1 MRDKL
6 SVLKEYFGHDSFRE
20 GQDRITD
27 SLLGGHDVLGIM
39 PTGAGKSI
47 CYQVPALM
55 FDGITIVISPLI
67 SLMKDQVSA
76 LVQSG
81 VAAAYINSSLTHAQY
96 LKVLQNTESGK
107 YKIIY
112 VAPERLCAPAFLGIC
127 RNLNISMVAVDE
139 AHCVS
144 QWGQDFRPS
153 YLKIPDFIDA
163 LNSRPV
169 VGAFTATATGA
180 VRDDI
185 KTLLRLVSP
194 LVVTTGFDRPNLFF
208 SVMQPKN
215 KSIELMKLIKER
227 KNESGIVYCSTR
239 KAVEEVCEL
248 LQKNGFAATRYHAGL
263 DENERRRNQD
273 DFVYD
278 RAAIMVATNAFGMG
292 IDKSNV
298 SFVIHYNMPKNMES
312 YYQEAG
318 RAGRDGRSADCI
330 LLYSAKDVRTNQF
343 LINNSE
349 PNPDLTEDEQEEV
362 RRRDRERLKQMTFYC
377 TTHKCLRKFILEY
390 FGDKG
395 PERCEKCSNCLSNHE
410 NTDITV
416 DAQKIMSCVARTGQ
430 RYGKKVICDV
440 LRGSKNERLISA
452 GLSRQSTYGIMADC
466 PEKRLRDII
475 DHLCENGY
483 MTAQGDEYPILKLAP
498 KSRGVLT
505 GQETLRM
512 MLEIPQKKKAAAAKD
527 APLPPADE
535 KLLAA
540 LKDLRKSLAM
550 RQSIPAYVVFT
561 DATLVDMCRLKPK
574 TQEEFMEVSGV
585 GQAKSQRYGEVS
597 SQSLQ
602 NFRNKFKK
610 QVTGYPM
617 TCSVFYAVL
626 RLLYTNIP
634 TPAPQMRT

>member
-1 MRDKL
+1 MFFAPQSIINFINISVEVQTVRDKL

-27 SLLGGHDVLGIM
+27 SLLGGRDVLGIM

-55 FDGITIVISPLI
+55 FDGITIVVSPLI

-163 LNSRPV
+163 LNSHPV

-278 RAAIMVATNAFGMG
+278 RATIMVATNAFGMG

-475 DHLCENGY
+475 GHLCENGY
-483 MTAQGDEYPILKLAP
+483 MTAEGDEYPILRLTS

-505 GQETLRM
+505 GSDTLRM
-512 MLEIPQKKKAAAAKD
+512 MLEIPQKKKASSAKSAA
-527 APLPPADE
+527 LSPADE
-535 KLLAA
+535 KLLIA
-540 LKDLRKSLAM
+540 LKELRRSLAM
-550 RQSIPAYVVFT
+550 RQSVPAYVVFS

-585 GQAKSQRYGEVS
+585 GQAKSQRYGEVF
-597 SQSLQ
+597 L
-602 NFRNKFKK
+602 
-610 QVTGYPM
+610 
-617 TCSVFYAVL
+617 AV
-626 RLLYTNIP
+626 I
-634 TPAPQMRT
+634 AEFSE

>member
-1 MRDKL
+1 MFFAPQSIINFINISVEVQTVRDKL

-27 SLLGGHDVLGIM
+27 SLLGGRDVLGIM

-55 FDGITIVISPLI
+55 FDGITIVVSPLI

-278 RAAIMVATNAFGMG
+278 RATIMVATNAFGMG

-362 RRRDRERLKQMTFYC
+362 RQRDRERLKQMTFYC

-390 FGDKG
+390 FGDNG

-585 GQAKSQRYGEVS
+585 GQAKSQRYGEVF
-597 SQSLQ
+597 L
-602 NFRNKFKK
+602 
-610 QVTGYPM
+610 
-617 TCSVFYAVL
+617 AV
-626 RLLYTNIP
+626 I
-634 TPAPQMRT
+634 AEFSE

>member
-1 MRDKL
+1 MFFAPQSIINFINISVEVQTVRDKL

-20 GQDRITD
+20 GQNRITD
-27 SLLGGHDVLGIM
+27 SLLGGRDVLGIM

-55 FDGITIVISPLI
+55 FDGITIVVSPLI

-278 RAAIMVATNAFGMG
+278 RATIMVATNAFGMG

-475 DHLCENGY
+475 DHLCESGY

-512 MLEIPQKKKAAAAKD
+512 MLEIPQKKKAAAVKD
-527 APLPPADE
+527 ALLPPADE

-561 DATLVDMCRLKPK
+561 DATLIDMCRLKPK

-585 GQAKSQRYGEVS
+585 GQAKSQRYGEVF
-597 SQSLQ
+597 L
-602 NFRNKFKK
+602 
-610 QVTGYPM
+610 
-617 TCSVFYAVL
+617 AV
-626 RLLYTNIP
+626 I
-634 TPAPQMRT
+634 AEFSE

>member
-1 MRDKL
+1 MRDKYG
-6 SVLKEYFGHDSFRE
+6 VLKEYFGHDSFRE

-27 SLLGGHDVLGIM
+27 SLLGGRDVLGIM

-55 FDGITIVISPLI
+55 FEGVTVVVSPLI
-67 SLMKDQVSA
+67 SLMKDQVSS

-96 LKVLQNTESGK
+96 LKVLQNTENGK

-112 VAPERLCAPAFLGIC
+112 VAPERLCAPAFLEIC
-127 RNLNISMVAVDE
+127 RSLSISMVAVDE

-153 YLKIPDFIDA
+153 YLKIPDFIES
-163 LNSRPV
+163 LPSRPV
-169 VGAFTATATGA
+169 VGAFTATATGT
-180 VRDDI
+180 VREDI
-185 KTLLRLVSP
+185 KNLLKLRAP
-194 LVVTTGFDRPNLFF
+194 LVVATGFDRPNLFF
-208 SVMQPKN
+208 SVMHPNK
-215 KSIELMKLIKER
+215 KSIALMKLIKER
-227 KNESGIVYCSTR
+227 KGESGIVYCSTR

-248 LQKNGFAATRYHAGL
+248 LNKNGFTATRYHAGL
-263 DENERRRNQD
+263 DEDERRLNQD

-278 RAAIMVATNAFGMG
+278 RAPIMVATNAFGMG

-318 RAGRDGRSADCI
+318 RAGRDGRNADCI
-330 LLYSAKDVRTNQF
+330 LLYSSKDVRTNQF

-362 RRRDRERLKQMTFYC
+362 RRRDRERLKQITFYC

-390 FGDKG
+390 FGDKS
-395 PERCEKCSNCLSNHE
+395 PERCCKCSNCLSNHE

-466 PEKRLRDII
+466 TEKRLRDII
-475 DHLCENGY
+475 EHLCENGY
-483 MTAQGDEYPILKLAP
+483 MTDEGDEYPILRLTP

-505 GQETLRM
+505 GSETLRM
-512 MLEIPQKKKAAAAKD
+512 MLEIPQKKKASSAKSAA
-527 APLPPADE
+527 LSPADE
-535 KLLAA
+535 KLLIA
-540 LKDLRKSLAM
+540 LKELRRSLAM
-550 RQSIPAYVVFT
+550 RQSVPAYVVFS
-561 DATLVDMCRLKPK
+561 DATLMDMCRIKPK
-574 TQEEFMEVSGV
+574 TRDEFMEVSGV
-585 GQAKSQRYGEVS
+585 GQRKAIRYGEVF
-597 SQSLQ
+597 LATIAE
-602 NFRNKFKK
+602 F
-610 QVTGYPM
+610 
-617 TCSVFYAVL
+617 L
-626 RLLYTNIP
+626 
-634 TPAPQMRT
+634 

>member
-1 MRDKL
+1 MRDKYG
-6 SVLKEYFGHDSFRE
+6 VLKEYFGHDSFRE

-27 SLLGGHDVLGIM
+27 SLLSGRDVLGIM

-55 FDGITIVISPLI
+55 FEGVTVVVSPLI

-96 LKVLQNTESGK
+96 LKVLQNTKNGK

-112 VAPERLCAPAFLGIC
+112 VAPERLCAPAFLEIC
-127 RNLNISMVAVDE
+127 RSLSISMVAVDE

-153 YLKIPDFIDA
+153 YLKIPDFIES
-163 LNSRPV
+163 LPSRPV
-169 VGAFTATATGA
+169 VGAFTATATGT
-180 VRDDI
+180 VKEDI
-185 KTLLRLVSP
+185 KNLLKLRSP
-194 LVVTTGFDRPNLFF
+194 LVVATGFDRPNLFF
-208 SVMQPKN
+208 SVMHPNK
-215 KSIELMKLIKER
+215 KSIALMKLIKER
-227 KNESGIVYCSTR
+227 KGESGIVYCSTR

-248 LQKNGFAATRYHAGL
+248 LNKNGFTATRYHAGL
-263 DENERRRNQD
+263 DEDERRLNQD

-278 RAAIMVATNAFGMG
+278 RAPIMVATNAFGMG

-318 RAGRDGRSADCI
+318 RAGRDGRNADCI
-330 LLYSAKDVRTNQF
+330 LLYSSKDVRTNQF

-362 RRRDRERLKQMTFYC
+362 RRRDRERLKKMTFYC

-390 FGDKG
+390 FGDKS
-395 PERCEKCSNCLSNHE
+395 PERCCKCSNCLSNHE

-466 PEKRLRDII
+466 TEKRLRDII
-475 DHLCENGY
+475 EYLCENGY
-483 MTAQGDEYPILKLAP
+483 MTAEGDEYPILRLTP

-505 GQETLRM
+505 GSETLRM
-512 MLEIPQKKKAAAAKD
+512 MLEIPQKKKASSAKSAA
-527 APLPPADE
+527 LPPEDE
-535 KLLAA
+535 KLLTA
-540 LKDLRKSLAM
+540 LKELRKSLAM
-550 RQSIPAYVVFT
+550 RQSVPAYVVFS
-561 DATLVDMCRLKPK
+561 DATLMDMCRIKPK
-574 TQEEFMEVSGV
+574 TRDEFMEVSGV
-585 GQAKSQRYGEVS
+585 GQRKAIRYGEVF
-597 SQSLQ
+597 LATIAE
-602 NFRNKFKK
+602 F
-610 QVTGYPM
+610 
-617 TCSVFYAVL
+617 L
-626 RLLYTNIP
+626 
-634 TPAPQMRT
+634 